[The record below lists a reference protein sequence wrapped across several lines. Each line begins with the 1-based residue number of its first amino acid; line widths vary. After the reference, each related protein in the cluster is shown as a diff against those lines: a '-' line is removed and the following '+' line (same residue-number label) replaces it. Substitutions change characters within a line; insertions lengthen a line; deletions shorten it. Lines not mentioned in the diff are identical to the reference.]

1 MNIKDLQASLEY
13 LFKAEIT
20 AFIWGHAGLGKSSVV
35 KKYAESKGYKFFP
48 FYLGTMSDV
57 GDVLGL
63 ATFTKNAEGQDV
75 ATHFAPPIWLKE
87 MIDYCEQNADS
98 GAIVFLDEFNRG
110 RRDILNGMF
119 SLALDKTFHTIKLP
133 KNCHII
139 AAGNPP
145 TEEYYTTDVNETAL
159 MARFAHI
166 KLEPTIQEWMNYA
179 KDNCFEESVISFLQ
193 EQPELIE
200 DGKSTFTL
208 PVKVDRRSYERVN
221 RLFKVNTPVSL
232 RKQLM
237 HGIIG
242 VERTIA
248 YEQHVANSD
257 KILTGEEVLEGTKSN
272 LLEQWSN
279 PKDIKASM
287 LAGTCDNIL
296 DKIVEM
302 SNTVEQFTLSEGDNL
317 LKFLEVLPRDIS
329 YQLFVKLLKKDV
341 VLFKNFAR
349 NDRYEKRLI
358 EIAKEAKGTTTT
370 TTGASKA

>member
-1 MNIKDLQASLEY
+1 MNIKDLQSSLEY

-35 KKYAESKGYKFFP
+35 KRYAENKGYKFFP

-87 MIDYCEQNADS
+87 MIDYCEQNPDS

-179 KDNCFEESVISFLQ
+179 KDNCFEESIISFLQ

-200 DGKSTFTL
+200 DGKSAFTL

-221 RLFKVNTPVSL
+221 RLFKVNTPANL

-370 TTGASKA
+370 TGASKA